1 MRKTD
6 EIFVR
11 AMFVDEKNRKSLRSF
26 IVEAV
31 WWFLLVWSFNL
42 TLQPRRL
49 FNGLAIFIF
58 SSNKIHM
65 VNILIFVSLLNTI
78 YILLGFPE

>member
-11 AMFVDEKNRKSLRSF
+11 AMFVDEKNGKSLRSF

-42 TLQPRRL
+42 TLQPQRL
-49 FNGLAIFIF
+49 FNHYKKKFRTATK
-58 SSNKIHM
+58 SSETLSSQKICD
-65 VNILIFVSLLNTI
+65 
-78 YILLGFPE
+78 G